1 MRKIFLLFFVM
12 LALSITVQAQNR
24 TVTGTVVGKDDNEPL
39 IGVTITVKGSIIAT
53 STDVNG
59 NFSIKV
65 TNLQNVVIG
74 AKFIGYEYQEQT
86 LKPDT
91 KTVDFKLATSA
102 KNLAEVA
109 VVAVGYGT
117 LQKNK
122 ILGSVSEI
130 KAADIEDLPV
140 ANLGTA
146 LMNRLAGVGISV
158 ASGKPGATT
167 TLTLQGAYSVSAGS
181 LGTTTDPLY
190 IIDGL
195 IATKADF
202 DNLDASLIESISFLK
217 DAQAAI
223 YGAAADKGVVLVTSK
238 KGRVGKP
245 QISYAGYFGTANAA
259 FTPKLLSGIQEATGI
274 NDYLDATNAASTSR
288 FSQADL
294 NFIASNPYPSWYSQL
309 WHSSQ
314 TKRHTINI
322 SGGTERV
329 TFFGGGSY
337 YDEGGNFGV
346 TSIKK
351 YNIRSGMTAKIT
363 DDVTAFISLN
373 SSYEYDLR
381 NTAKSENNDTE
392 NLTVAAIYLQPQWIP
407 LTINGLPNYY
417 NGPSATGGAWNPLA
431 YFNSNSYVTNT
442 NQSINLNSSIDYHPH
457 QIKGL
462 SAKVQFGKNIYLGNA
477 KNYYPSYLTYVFAAT
492 GQNGALYTTTQSSV
506 KTATNSNQILA
517 GTNSTNEYELVGS
530 LNYTHTFKKHNIDAL
545 FIATQNEASNS
556 SYNVY
561 RTNQQIPGVDQF
573 FAFDPS
579 TTTQQNPQNTEGG
592 NLGYAGR
599 LNYDYAGKY
608 LVQFIDRIDGS
619 SNFAP
624 GNRFGN
630 SPAVAVGWRVSEEDF
645 YKKYVSKY
653 MSSFKVRYNI
663 GITGDDRVSP
673 FLYEPRFTTYSGTAL
688 FGSTI
693 TNGLDPSYVAN
704 PGLTWEHNRAQTLG
718 FDAGFFNDRLTV
730 TAEIWNKHYYDGL
743 VDLAAA
749 QTPWTFGLASG
760 VINYNEANTWG
771 ESITIN
777 YVGNINKDWQFN
789 TNVNFG
795 WGDNQTTRGVYN
807 PANLGLSNEYSLI
820 TTGELGSQYG
830 STNLGLIAKGII
842 RTQAQLDAIL
852 AKNPNYTI
860 EGKTPQVGWLDYV
873 DVNGDGK
880 ITAAGDE
887 GPMYSNITPAL
898 SMGWTLGLAYKTF
911 RLNVNG
917 FLQLGG
923 KISIPDKT
931 PPTSATVNSSGSIN
945 APAFWADHWTPS
957 NPNAAYPRFDSADL
971 GENSTFWIRSG
982 TRLYIN
988 NASLS
993 YALPKGLADRLKIP
1007 NLRFILT
1014 GENLWAI
1021 INPFDY
1027 KDVRQSSLQS
1037 YPTLRTVSLGINLT
1051 L

>member
-1 MRKIFLLFFVM
+1 MRKLLLFFTM
-12 LALSITVQAQNR
+12 LMVAALSTYAQNR
-24 TVTGTVVGKDDNEPL
+24 TLTGVVTGEGETDPL
-39 IGVTITVKGSIIAT
+39 VGVTIAVKGSTIAT
-53 STDVNG
+53 SSDING
-59 NFSIKV
+59 KFSLKI
-65 TNLQNVVIG
+65 TNLQNVVIT
-74 AKFIGYEYQEQT
+74 AKFIGFQYQEFTVPPGQT
-86 LKPDT
+86 VLNI
-91 KTVDFKLATSA
+91 KLPKSTHD
-102 KNLAEVA
+102 LAEVA

-122 ILGSVSEI
+122 VLGSVTEI
-130 KAADIEDLPV
+130 KAADIEDIPV

-146 LMNRLAGVGISV
+146 LMNRLAGVGVSV

-167 TLTLQGAYSVSAGS
+167 TITLQGAYSASAGS
-181 LGTTTDPLY
+181 LGTTTDPLF

-195 IATKADF
+195 RAQKSDF

-223 YGAAADKGVVLVTSK
+223 YGAEADKGVVLVTTK
-238 KGRVGKP
+238 KGKAGKP
-245 QISYAGYFGTANAA
+245 QISYSGYFSTSNNA
-259 FTPKLLSGIQEATGI
+259 FTPKLLTGLQEATGI
-274 NDYLDATNAASTSR
+274 NDYLTATNAASTSM

-314 TKRHTINI
+314 TKRHTINV
-322 SGGTERV
+322 SGGTDRV
-329 TFFGGGSY
+329 TFFGGASY
-337 YDEGGNFGV
+337 YDEGGNFGL
-346 TSIKK
+346 TEIKK
-351 YNIRSGMTAKIT
+351 YNIRSGMTAKVT

-373 SSYEYDLR
+373 AGYEYDDR

-392 NLTVAAIYLQPQWIP
+392 NNTTTALTLTPAWIP
-407 LTINGLPNYY
+407 LTTNGLPNYLTL
-417 NGPSATGGAWNPLA
+417 PSASGGTWNPLA
-431 YFNSNSYVTNT
+431 FFGSNSYVTNT
-442 NQSINLNSSIDYHPH
+442 NQSINLNSSIDFHPH

-462 SAKVQFGKNIYLGNA
+462 SAKVQFGKNIYLGNS
-477 KNYYPSYLTYVFAAT
+477 KNYYPSYQTYQFAST
-492 GQNGALYTTTQSSV
+492 GQNGALYTNTLTAP
-506 KTATNSNQILA
+506 KTVASANQILA
-517 GTNSTNEYELVGS
+517 GTSSTNEYELIGS
-530 LNYTHTFKKHNIDAL
+530 LNYNRSIKKNNFDLL
-545 FIATQNEASNS
+545 FVATQNETSS
-556 SYNVY
+556 TSYNVY
-561 RTNQQIPGVDQF
+561 RTNQQIPGIDQF

-579 TTTQQNPQNTEGG
+579 TTTQQNPQNSENG
-592 NLGYAGR
+592 NLGYVAR

-608 LVQFIDRIDGS
+608 LFQLIDRIDGS

-624 GNRFGN
+624 GNRFGS
-630 SPAVAVGWRVSEEDF
+630 SPAAAIGWRVSEEDF
-645 YKKYVSKY
+645 YKQYVSKY
-653 MSSFKVRYNI
+653 MSSFKIRYNI

-693 TNGLDPSYVAN
+693 TNGLDPSYVPN

-743 VDLAAA
+743 VDLSTA

-760 VINYNEANTWG
+760 VINYNQANTWG
-771 ESITIN
+771 ESVTIN

-789 TNVNFG
+789 ANVNFG
-795 WGDNQTTRGVYN
+795 WGDSQTTQGVYN
-807 PANLGLSNEYSLI
+807 PANLGISNEYASI
-820 TTGELGSQYG
+820 TNGELASQYS
-830 STNLGLIAKGII
+830 STNIGLIAKGII

-860 EGKTPQVGWLDYV
+860 EGKTPQVGWMDFV

-880 ITAAGDE
+880 ITAAADE
-887 GPMYSNITPAL
+887 GPMYSSITPAL
-898 SMGWTLGLAYKTF
+898 SMGWTWGLAYKTF
-911 RLNVNG
+911 RMSVNG
-917 FLQLGG
+917 YFQLGG
-923 KISIPDKT
+923 KITTAERT
-931 PPTSATVNSSGSIN
+931 PPTSASSNSTGSLN

-957 NPNAAYPRFDSADL
+957 NPNAQYPRFDSADL

-993 YALPKGLADRLKIP
+993 YALPRGLADRLKIP

-1037 YPTLRTVSLGINLT
+1037 YPTLRTISLGVNLT